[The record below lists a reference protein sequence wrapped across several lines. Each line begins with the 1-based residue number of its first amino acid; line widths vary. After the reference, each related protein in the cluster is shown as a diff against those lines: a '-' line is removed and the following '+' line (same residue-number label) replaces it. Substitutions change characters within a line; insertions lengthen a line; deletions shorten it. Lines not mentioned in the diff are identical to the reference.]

1 MHKNEKRP
9 QTLQKSWIV
18 HTARFLSLLDHCSS
32 LCMKGLYSMM
42 GNYLPDKSRIL
53 DCIT

>member
-18 HTARFLSLLDHCSS
+18 HTARFLKFVQPFFITIHERVILYDGKLLT
-32 LCMKGLYSMM
+32 
-42 GNYLPDKSRIL
+42 R
-53 DCIT
+53 